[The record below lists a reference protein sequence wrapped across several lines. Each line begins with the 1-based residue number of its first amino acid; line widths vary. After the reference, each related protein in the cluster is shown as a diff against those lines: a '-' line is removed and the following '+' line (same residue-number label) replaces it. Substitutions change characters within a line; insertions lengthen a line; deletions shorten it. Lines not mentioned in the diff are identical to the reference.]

1 MKRRLDDRSMVDSIS
16 PEDELERAVKLI
28 LIDAHRDA
36 VVNAHDS
43 MKGKGLPI

>member
-1 MKRRLDDRSMVDSIS
+1 MVDSIS

-28 LIDAHRDA
+28 IAHRDA